1 MNKSNLIKKCLIDKD
16 AIKTCPFK
24 KDEYSGTIVMRHK
37 SNNKWFALI
46 FELDGKLCI
55 NLKAQPQLLALL
67 REQYDGITPAWHMNK
82 KHWCTVDVNNI
93 PLEVL
98 NELIKI
104 SFDITAP
111 KRTLKIKD
119 KSDF

>member
-1 MNKSNLIKKCLIDKD
+1 MNERNLVKRCLIDKD
-16 AIKTCPFK
+16 AIETHPFK

-67 REQYDGITPAWHMNK
+67 REQYDGIMPAWHMNK
-82 KHWCTVDVNNI
+82 KHWCKIDVNNT
-93 PLEVL
+93 PVEVL
-98 NELIKI
+98 DELIKI
-104 SFDITAP
+104 SFDITAS
-111 KRTLKIKD
+111 KRKFKIKD